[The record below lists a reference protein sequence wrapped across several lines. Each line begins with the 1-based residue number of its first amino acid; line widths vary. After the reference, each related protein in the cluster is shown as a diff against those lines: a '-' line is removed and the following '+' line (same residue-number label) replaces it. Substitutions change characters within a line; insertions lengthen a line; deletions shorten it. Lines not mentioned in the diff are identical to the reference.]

1 MPPVAVAFKHVKP
14 DKYGNERVGELML
27 VHVCPLDGRISPNR
41 IAADDDS
48 EAILAVFAQPI
59 PPELHAQLV
68 DAGVRLAT
76 PEDRDEVMR
85 QLYGASPGS

>member
-48 EAILAVFAQPI
+48 EAILVVFAQPV
-59 PPELHAQLV
+59 PPELRAELV
-68 DAGVRLAT
+68 AAGVRLAT

-85 QLYGASPGS
+85 QLYGERFDA